1 MGFVV
6 NSQDQLYS
14 RVTLL
19 LAHLAAVVFIL
30 GGCMDYGAPN
40 LQLLYRQANE
50 VNQPPVIVIH
60 GLLGGKL
67 RDQQSLTELWFGSF
81 TKLLFSDFENIKLDI
96 DPDTLEPLEDN
107 LHAYAITDQAAGR
120 DFYGAILQTLETAG
134 GYQYT
139 DVGTP
144 HQSGNRNYYVFVYD
158 WRQDNVQTA
167 KKLSQFIEQIR
178 LDYNDPELKVDI
190 VAHSMG
196 GLITRYFLRYGELDT
211 LDDNNFPV
219 NLDGAKKVRRV
230 VLLGTPNLGSA
241 SSLHAFMQGFKIGF
255 GAVPPEVLAT
265 MPSGFQLFPHA
276 LNDWIVTAS
285 GKPLKRD
292 LFDVNIWR
300 RFQWS
305 IFDPEVR
312 ERVVKR
318 HESVAEGEAYLAVLE
333 RYFEKHLERARRFVW
348 SLTVPLPETP
358 YKLIVFGGDC
368 HMTPARLLV
377 EEVDGISEV
386 RLYPDEI
393 KNREPGIDYDT
404 LMLEPGDGTVTKAS
418 LLARESLDPSV
429 PRHKYSFFPLA
440 YPIFL
445 CELHDRLTSNIIFQD
460 NLLHSLLSQ
469 DVIGD

>member
-1 MGFVV
+1 MTFPGEQTKSFGI
-6 NSQDQLYS
+6 
-14 RVTLL
+14 LL
-19 LAHLAAVVFIL
+19 LQLAAFVIAL
-30 GGCMDYGAPN
+30 GSCMDYGAPN

-67 RDQQSLTELWFGSF
+67 RDQESLTELWFGSF

-96 DPDTLEPLEDN
+96 DPVTLEPRPDKLD
-107 LHAYAITDQAAGR
+107 AYAITDKAAGH
-120 DFYGAILQTLETAG
+120 DFYGAILETLQSAG

-144 HQSGNRNYYVFVYD
+144 HQAGDRNFYVFVYD
-158 WRQDNVQTA
+158 WRQDNVKTA
-167 KKLSQFIEQIR
+167 KKLSQYIEQIR
-178 LDYNDPELKVDI
+178 EDYNDPELKADI

-196 GLITRYFLRYGELDT
+196 GLLTRYFLRYGELDT
-211 LDDNNFPV
+211 LDDNDFPV
-219 NLDGAKKVRRV
+219 NLEGAKKVRRV

-241 SSLHAFMQGFKIGF
+241 SSLHAFMKGFKIGF
-255 GAVPPEVLAT
+255 GSVPPEVLAT
-265 MPSGFQLFPHA
+265 MPSGYQLFPHA
-276 LNDWIVTAS
+276 LNEWIVTANGNS
-285 GKPLKRD
+285 LDRD

-305 IFDPEVR
+305 IFDPKVR
-312 ERVVKR
+312 GRILKKYATLE
-318 HESVAEGEAYLAVLE
+318 EGEAYLELLE

-393 KNREPGIDYDT
+393 KNPLAGIDYET

-429 PRHKYSFFPLA
+429 PRHKYSFFPLD

-445 CELHDRLTSNIIFQD
+445 CELHDQLTSNIIFQD

-469 DVIGD
+469 DISLE

>member
-1 MGFVV
+1 MNISVKQYRSVSGRLLQTVACVF
-6 NSQDQLYS
+6 
-14 RVTLL
+14 L
-19 LAHLAAVVFIL
+19 LA
-30 GGCMDYGAPN
+30 GCMDYGAPN
-40 LQLLYRQANE
+40 LQLLYRQANQ

-67 RDQQSLTELWFGSF
+67 RDRESLTELWFGSF
-81 TKLLFSDFENIKLDI
+81 SKLLFSDFENIKLNI
-96 DPDTLEPLEDN
+96 DPATLEPLEDN
-107 LHAYAITDQAAGR
+107 LNAYAITDQAAGR
-120 DFYGAILQTLETAG
+120 DFYGAILNTLETAG
-134 GYQYT
+134 GYKFT
-139 DVGTP
+139 NVGTP
-144 HQSGNRNYYVFVYD
+144 HKAGDRNYYVFVYD
-158 WRQDNVQTA
+158 WRQDNVRTA
-167 KKLSQFIEQIR
+167 KKLSQYIEQIR
-178 LDYNDPELKVDI
+178 EDYNDPELKVDI

-211 LDDNNFPV
+211 LDDNDFPV

-241 SSLHAFMQGFKIGF
+241 SSLHAFMNGFKVGF

-265 MPSGFQLFPHA
+265 MPSGYQLFPHA
-276 LNDWIVTAS
+276 LNDWIVTAE
-285 GKPLKRD
+285 GKALKRD

-300 RFQWS
+300 RFEWS
-305 IFDPEVR
+305 IFDPKVR
-312 ERVVKR
+312 ERIMD
-318 HESVAEGEAYLAVLE
+318 HYDTEEEGQEYLVVLE

-377 EEVDGISEV
+377 EEVDGISMV
-386 RLYPDEI
+386 RLRPEDI
-393 KNREPGIDYDT
+393 KNPMPGIDYET

-429 PRHKYSFFPLA
+429 PRHKYSFFPLH

-445 CELHDRLTSNIIFQD
+445 CELHDQLTSNIIFQD
-460 NLLHSLLSQ
+460 NLLHGLLSQ
-469 DVIGD
+469 DINLE